1 MSDTDEPT
9 NWSYYIYTIAICII
23 LIIIGF
29 FFFFFMPSSTVY
41 YERKAADW
49 TDLYSE
55 LLAEVIK
62 TNHANQ
68 SVICIYGHRIK
79 RSKATQADTQPGNVA
94 VNVAD
99 TQPDTQ
105 PVNVADNQADSQ
117 PGNVAGNVAG
127 NQADSQ
133 PVNVAGN
140 MAGTN
145 KKSSKKVTFTPEIVE
160 PFVTDKYPKL
170 YERIRAIPLVHY
182 AGLLILKPDFTEKTT
197 HGYAPVA
204 NNTLRYFYPF
214 KVSAARKCGITV
226 DGQRKFFNEG
236 VWVCA
241 DVSREHSL
249 FNQSL
254 YENSIILFIDI
265 SRENVPLGISTNND
279 ILSDVILA
287 AF

>member
-1 MSDTDEPT
+1 
-9 NWSYYIYTIAICII
+9 
-23 LIIIGF
+23 
-29 FFFFFMPSSTVY
+29 MPSSTVY

-49 TDLYSE
+49 TDLYGE

-62 TNHANQ
+62 TDYANQ

-79 RSKATQADTQPGNVA
+79 RSKAATQAGS
-94 VNVAD
+94 
-99 TQPDTQ
+99 QPD
-105 PVNVADNQADSQ
+105 NQSGSQ
-117 PGNVAGNVAG
+117 SDNVAGNVAG
-127 NQADSQ
+127 N
-133 PVNVAGN
+133 
-140 MAGTN
+140 N

-170 YERIRAIPLVHY
+170 YECIRAIPLVHY

-254 YENSIILFIDI
+254 YENSIILFIDV

>member
-1 MSDTDEPT
+1 MSDTEEPI
-9 NWSYYIYTIAICII
+9 NWSYYIYSVAICII

-49 TDLYSE
+49 TNLYGE
-55 LLAEVIK
+55 LLAEVIQ
-62 TNHANQ
+62 TDHANQ
-68 SVICIYGHRIK
+68 SVICIYGHHIN
-79 RSKATQADTQPGNVA
+79 RSKAAQTCG
-94 VNVAD
+94 
-99 TQPDTQ
+99 QPDTQ
-105 PVNVADNQADSQ
+105 SSNQPDTQSSNQ
-117 PGNVAGNVAG
+117 PNNPTGNPTGNHL
-127 NQADSQ
+127 N
-133 PVNVAGN
+133 
-140 MAGTN
+140 N
-145 KKSSKKVTFTPEIVE
+145 KKSGKKVTFSPAVVE

-170 YERIRAIPLVHY
+170 YEQIRAIPLVHY
-182 AGLLILKPDFTEKTT
+182 AGLLVLKPDFTEKTT

-214 KVSAARKCGITV
+214 KVSATRKCGITV

-249 FNQSL
+249 YNQSL
-254 YENSIILFIDI
+254 YENSIILFIDV
-265 SRENVPLGISTNND
+265 SRENVPIGISTNND
-279 ILSDVILA
+279 ILSDTILA

>member
-1 MSDTDEPT
+1 MSDTKEPT
-9 NWSYYIYTIAICII
+9 KWSYYIYSIAVCII

-49 TDLYSE
+49 TDLYGE

-62 TNHANQ
+62 TDHANQ

-79 RSKATQADTQPGNVA
+79 RSKDASEPAN
-94 VNVAD
+94 
-99 TQPDTQ
+99 Q
-105 PVNVADNQADSQ
+105 PVGEPTSEATSE
-117 PGNVAGNVAG
+117 PAGEATSEPATPSEAAN
-127 NQADSQ
+127 
-133 PVNVAGN
+133 
-140 MAGTN
+140 N
-145 KKSSKKVTFTPEIVE
+145 KKSSKKVTFAPAVVE

-182 AGLLILKPDFTEKTT
+182 AGLVILKPDFTEKTT

-204 NNTLRYFYPF
+204 NHTLRYFYPF
-214 KVSAARKCGITV
+214 KVSATRKCGITV

-254 YENSIILFIDI
+254 YENSIILFIDV
-265 SRENVPLGISTNND
+265 SRENIPLGISTNND

>member
-1 MSDTDEPT
+1 MSDTEEPT
-9 NWSYYIYTIAICII
+9 KWSYYIYSIAVCII

-49 TDLYSE
+49 TDLYGE

-62 TNHANQ
+62 TDHANQ

-79 RSKATQADTQPGNVA
+79 RSKAASEASNQPAGETAN
-94 VNVAD
+94 
-99 TQPDTQ
+99 QPANQ
-105 PVNVADNQADSQ
+105 PVGEPTSEPATPSEAAN
-117 PGNVAGNVAG
+117 
-127 NQADSQ
+127 
-133 PVNVAGN
+133 
-140 MAGTN
+140 N
-145 KKSSKKVTFTPEIVE
+145 KKSSKKVTFAPAVVE
-160 PFVTDKYPKL
+160 PFVTNKYPKL

-182 AGLLILKPDFTEKTT
+182 AGLVILKPDFTEKTT

-204 NNTLRYFYPF
+204 NHTLRYFYPF
-214 KVSAARKCGITV
+214 KVSATRKCGITV

-241 DVSREHSL
+241 DISREHSL

-254 YENSIILFIDI
+254 YENSIILFIDV
-265 SRENVPLGISTNND
+265 SRENIPLGISTNND

>member
-49 TDLYSE
+49 TDLYGE

-62 TNHANQ
+62 TDYANQ

-79 RSKATQADTQPGNVA
+79 RSKAATQAGS
-94 VNVAD
+94 
-99 TQPDTQ
+99 QPD
-105 PVNVADNQADSQ
+105 NQSGSQ
-117 PGNVAGNVAG
+117 SDNVAGNVAG
-127 NQADSQ
+127 N
-133 PVNVAGN
+133 
-140 MAGTN
+140 N

-170 YERIRAIPLVHY
+170 YECIRAIPLVHY

-254 YENSIILFIDI
+254 YENSIILFIDV

>member
-1 MSDTDEPT
+1 MSDTEEPT
-9 NWSYYIYTIAICII
+9 KWSYYIYSIAVCII

-29 FFFFFMPSSTVY
+29 FFFFFMPISTVY

-49 TDLYSE
+49 TDLYGE
-55 LLAEVIK
+55 LMAEVIK
-62 TNHANQ
+62 TDHANQ

-79 RSKATQADTQPGNVA
+79 RSKAASVTAGEPTSDAT
-94 VNVAD
+94 
-99 TQPDTQ
+99 
-105 PVNVADNQADSQ
+105 NQSA
-117 PGNVAGNVAG
+117 N
-127 NQADSQ
+127 
-133 PVNVAGN
+133 
-140 MAGTN
+140 N
-145 KKSSKKVTFTPEIVE
+145 KKSSKNVTFAPAVVE
-160 PFVTDKYPKL
+160 PFVTDKYPKI

-182 AGLLILKPDFTEKTT
+182 AGLVILKPDFTEKTT

-204 NNTLRYFYPF
+204 NHTLRYFYPF
-214 KVSAARKCGITV
+214 KVSATRKCGITV
-226 DGQRKFFNEG
+226 DGQRKFFNDG

-254 YENSIILFIDI
+254 YENSIILFIDV
-265 SRENVPLGISTNND
+265 SRENIPLGISTNND

>member
-1 MSDTDEPT
+1 MSDTDDEPT

-49 TDLYSE
+49 TNLYGE

-62 TNHANQ
+62 TDHANQ

-79 RSKATQADTQPGNVA
+79 RSKAATQAGS
-94 VNVAD
+94 
-99 TQPDTQ
+99 QPD
-105 PVNVADNQADSQ
+105 NQSGSQ
-117 PGNVAGNVAG
+117 SDNVAGNVAG
-127 NQADSQ
+127 N
-133 PVNVAGN
+133 
-140 MAGTN
+140 N

-170 YERIRAIPLVHY
+170 YECIRAIPLVHY

-254 YENSIILFIDI
+254 YENSIILFIDV

>member
-1 MSDTDEPT
+1 MSDTEEPT
-9 NWSYYIYTIAICII
+9 KWSYYIYSIAICII

-49 TDLYSE
+49 TDLYGE

-62 TNHANQ
+62 TDHANQ

-79 RSKATQADTQPGNVA
+79 RSKAASEASNQPAGETAN
-94 VNVAD
+94 
-99 TQPDTQ
+99 QPANQ
-105 PVNVADNQADSQ
+105 PVGEPTSEPATPSEAAN
-117 PGNVAGNVAG
+117 
-127 NQADSQ
+127 
-133 PVNVAGN
+133 
-140 MAGTN
+140 N
-145 KKSSKKVTFTPEIVE
+145 KKSSKKVTFAPAVVE
-160 PFVTDKYPKL
+160 PFVTNKYPKL

-182 AGLLILKPDFTEKTT
+182 AGLVILKPDFTEKTT

-204 NNTLRYFYPF
+204 NHTLRYFYPF
-214 KVSAARKCGITV
+214 KVSATRKCGITV

-241 DVSREHSL
+241 DISREHSL

-254 YENSIILFIDI
+254 YENSIILFIDV
-265 SRENVPLGISTNND
+265 SRENIPLGISTNND

>member
-1 MSDTDEPT
+1 MADLEEST
-9 NWSYYIYTIAICII
+9 NWSYYIYSIAICII

-49 TDLYSE
+49 TDLYGE
-55 LLAEVIK
+55 LLAEVIN
-62 TNHANQ
+62 TPLDDQAI
-68 SVICIYGHRIK
+68 ICIYGHHIN
-79 RSKATQADTQPGNVA
+79 RSKV
-94 VNVAD
+94 
-99 TQPDTQ
+99 
-105 PVNVADNQADSQ
+105 DSQ
-117 PGNVAGNVAG
+117 TTECAKHAKHAKHDKHDEHAEHDKHNE
-127 NQADSQ
+127 Q
-133 PVNVAGN
+133 
-140 MAGTN
+140 
-145 KKSSKKVTFTPEIVE
+145 KKSGKKVTFTPAVVE
-160 PFVTDKYPKL
+160 PYVTDKYFKL
-170 YERIRAIPLVHY
+170 YEQIRAIPLVHY
-182 AGLLILKPDFTEKTT
+182 AGLINLKSDFTEKTT
-197 HGYAPVA
+197 YGYAPVA

-214 KVSAARKCGITV
+214 KVSATRKCGITV

-265 SRENVPLGISTNND
+265 SRENAPLGISDNYD
-279 ILSDVILA
+279 ISSDSILA

>member
-9 NWSYYIYTIAICII
+9 KWSYYIYSIAVCII

-49 TDLYSE
+49 TDLYGE

-62 TNHANQ
+62 TDHANQ

-79 RSKATQADTQPGNVA
+79 RSKAASEASNQPAGETAN
-94 VNVAD
+94 
-99 TQPDTQ
+99 QPANQ
-105 PVNVADNQADSQ
+105 PVGEPTSEPATPSEAAN
-117 PGNVAGNVAG
+117 
-127 NQADSQ
+127 
-133 PVNVAGN
+133 
-140 MAGTN
+140 N
-145 KKSSKKVTFTPEIVE
+145 KKSSKKVTFAPAVVE
-160 PFVTDKYPKL
+160 PFVTNKYPKL

-182 AGLLILKPDFTEKTT
+182 AGLVILKPDFTEKTT

-204 NNTLRYFYPF
+204 NHTLRYFYPF
-214 KVSAARKCGITV
+214 KVSATRKCGITV

-241 DVSREHSL
+241 DISREHSL

-254 YENSIILFIDI
+254 YENSIILFIDV
-265 SRENVPLGISTNND
+265 SRENIPLGISTNND

>member
-1 MSDTDEPT
+1 MSDTEEPT
-9 NWSYYIYTIAICII
+9 KWSYYIYSIAVCII

-49 TDLYSE
+49 TDLYGE

-62 TNHANQ
+62 TDHANQ

-79 RSKATQADTQPGNVA
+79 RSKAASEATNQPSN
-94 VNVAD
+94 
-99 TQPDTQ
+99 Q
-105 PVNVADNQADSQ
+105 PVGEPSSEPTSEATSEATSE
-117 PGNVAGNVAG
+117 PAGEATSEAAN
-127 NQADSQ
+127 
-133 PVNVAGN
+133 
-140 MAGTN
+140 N
-145 KKSSKKVTFTPEIVE
+145 KKSSKKVTFAPAVVE

-182 AGLLILKPDFTEKTT
+182 AGLVILKPDFTEKTT

-204 NNTLRYFYPF
+204 NHTLRYFYPF
-214 KVSAARKCGITV
+214 KVSATRKCGITV

-241 DVSREHSL
+241 DISREHSL

-254 YENSIILFIDI
+254 YENSIILFIDV
-265 SRENVPLGISTNND
+265 SRENIPLGISTNND